1 MCLGDQSLG
10 RNKLSEVRGGLS
22 RPSDVCFMFEH
33 EKPSFAPSFLILH
46 LLEHAIDHEII
57 KKWSDSVYF
66 EHK

>member
-1 MCLGDQSLG
+1 
-10 RNKLSEVRGGLS
+10 
-22 RPSDVCFMFEH
+22 MFEH